1 MRYILFTFY
10 ICFFTYMSP
19 VSSQTWQITESP
31 THQNLARL
39 DMVSPTSGWAVSYDG
54 LILKYDGQNWKISNS
69 LQQIEKKITTHS
81 DSLHADISDWGD
93 IYTIRMID
101 STHGWIAVNHHKK
114 GLYRL
119 LEFNGS
125 IWKPYP
131 HLFPLKLRS
140 LDFLNNSF
148 GITVGEGGGFQYLN
162 NQWSIILQLPI
173 SLDFI
178 AAKVISPNNL
188 FIVGENGAILE
199 KKTKWSVLVS
209 PSSETIRDMD
219 FISQEEGW
227 FVGKNGTILHYKNG
241 TLIPEKAETSLDLW
255 AIDMVNSNLG
265 FIVGKQGIILQY
277 NGTTWERHDMPIQAD
292 LHDIEM
298 LDENDGWIVGGQGVI
313 IKYGVAP
320 PSKAPQQAH
329 RFLFMDQVFLG
340 TSHLMDLIDDV
351 MGVTTADFNG
361 DNLSDIYLTCFRSLN
376 HLLLNQGQGYYVDFT
391 IESGAGG
398 DLESRK
404 GMYKV
409 ETGSLAADFDRD
421 GDTDILLAG
430 KRGTTRLLINN
441 GKAIFE
447 DKTKQAN
454 FPENL
459 NVTAGT
465 IADFNED
472 GYPDVVLADEFTGL
486 RLWMNQKYYR
496 FQEQSLNSLSLPLT
510 GIRAIAAADFNDDFH
525 TDILIFF
532 HQHTPTLLL
541 NNNDSGW
548 QENMKMFSQV
558 AVSNFV
564 NSATVADFNNDGHN
578 DLFLCTENGEDAIL
592 FFQPANKLFLDRSK
606 EWGIKRN
613 GRSYSA
619 SAGDFDLDGDLDLY
633 VSRFG
638 PDYFYINENFQTFSE
653 QASKAVA
660 SKAGYLSGYNTGT
673 ATTDID
679 KDGDL
684 DLIVGNLEY
693 WSSLLENTKNDSNY
707 IILDLKGTE
716 DTYEA
721 LGAKIWIWPAD
732 TLKTSE
738 TLFTFR
744 EINPGGGFFSQNW
757 NAVHIGLGEIDQVNI
772 KVRFLNGD
780 IMVFDKIG
788 KGRTLTIHQSTRMFR
803 AAYSTCRACLQF
815 LHRPYIFREILKFL
829 FFVLMIF
836 FSVRFIEQRYHW
848 RPTYIFIYIFVALMI
863 YGLLTLLLPRYG
875 GVLFHTLPF
884 GMILFA
890 LLILISVN
898 EQIRKSTQRRNLVQ
912 KKLQETTANLSRTT
926 ITDKAINLIV
936 KTLQVVQPYNFL
948 VLYLYHSNGNYFLC
962 KKNEG
967 IRIGKS
973 KRQVILRREKI
984 HRLIREKS
992 PLSFSKFKNIWPTQ
1006 KYFNEKT
1013 ILFPLVFKKEMYGV
1027 IIMQPESDLLEE
1039 TPISTMN
1046 YLFLQL
1052 TATLHNI
1059 SMIQDLKDKEKLA
1072 AIGTFSSGIIHELK
1086 NPIDGLR
1093 MMIEVLFHETQP
1105 NDSRYEFIK
1114 ELQQG
1119 IIKLK
1124 ETLIHSFDIINYED
1138 RVTERVALNDL
1149 IRSIDSYFSKLNFPP
1164 LQLQFDS
1171 KIDTVKGNDTQ
1182 LKLALE
1188 NIIQNAMEASDYAKT
1203 VIVRTQLSQRDETV
1217 QINITDNGYGISV
1230 ENLDKIFDMFYSTR
1244 GTHRGLGLTITRNI
1258 IKNHGGYIDVNSAIG
1273 KGTQFTVVLPV
1284 I

>member
-1 MRYILFTFY
+1 MRYILFIFY
-10 ICFFTYMSP
+10 ICFFTYISS

-39 DMVSPTSGWAVSYDG
+39 DMVSPTLGWAVSYDG

-69 LQQIEKKITTHS
+69 LQQIEKKFAS
-81 DSLHADISDWGD
+81 SADSFATDISGWGD
-93 IYTIRMID
+93 FYTIRMID

-119 LEFNGS
+119 LKFNGS

-131 HLFPLKLRS
+131 NLFPLKLRS

-148 GITVGEGGGFQYLN
+148 GITVGEGGGFQYSN
-162 NQWSIILQLPI
+162 SQWSILQLPI

-178 AAKVISPNNL
+178 AAKITSPNNI
-188 FIVGENGAILE
+188 FIVGENGAILQ

-209 PSSETIRDMD
+209 PSSETIRDID

-227 FVGKNGTILHYKNG
+227 FVGKNGTILHYRDG
-241 TLIPEKAETSLDLW
+241 TLIQEKAETSQDLW
-255 AIDMVNSNLG
+255 AIDMLNSNLG

-277 NGTTWERHDMPIQAD
+277 NGTTWKRHDMPIQAD

-298 LDENDGWIVGGQGVI
+298 LDENNGWIVGGQGI
-313 IKYGVAP
+313 ILKYGVTP
-320 PSKAPQQAH
+320 PSKTPQQAH

-351 MGVTTADFNG
+351 RGITVADFNG

-376 HLLLNQGQGYYVDFT
+376 HLLLNQGQGYYYDFT
-391 IESGAGG
+391 IESGTGG

-430 KRGTTRLLINN
+430 KHGTTKLLINN

-447 DKTKQAN
+447 DKTKQAD
-454 FPENL
+454 FPDNL
-459 NVTAGT
+459 NITAGT

-472 GYPDVVLADEFTGL
+472 GYPDVLLSDEFTGL
-486 RLWMNQKYYR
+486 RLWINQKYNR
-496 FQEQSLNSLSLPLT
+496 FQEGSFDSLSLPLT
-510 GIRAIAAADFNDDFH
+510 GIRAIAAADFNEDH
-525 TDILIFF
+525 RTDILIFF

-541 NNNDSGW
+541 NYNDSGW
-548 QENMKMFSQV
+548 QKNVKLFSQV

-564 NSATVADFNNDGHN
+564 NSVTVADFNNDGHN

-592 FFQPANKLFLDRSK
+592 IFQFANKLFLDRSK

-619 SAGDFDLDGDLDLY
+619 AAGDFDLDGNIDLY

-638 PDYFYINENFQTFSE
+638 PDFLYINNNCQTFSE
-653 QASKAVA
+653 TAFRGVN

-679 KDGDL
+679 NDGDL

-716 DTYEA
+716 DTHEA
-721 LGAKIWIWPAD
+721 LGAKIWVWPTD
-732 TLKTSE
+732 TFRTPE
-738 TLFTFR
+738 TLIAFR
-744 EINPGGGFFSQNW
+744 EISPGGGFFSQNW
-757 NAVHIGLGEIDQVNI
+757 NAAHIGLGNFDQVNI

-780 IMVFDKIG
+780 IVVLNKVE
-788 KGRTLTIHQSTRMFR
+788 KAKTLTIHQSTRLFR
-803 AAYSTCRACLQF
+803 AVYNTGRACLQF
-815 LHRPYIFREILKFL
+815 LHRPYIFRETIKFL
-829 FFVLMIF
+829 FFVVMIF
-836 FSVRFIEQRYHW
+836 FSVRFIEQRYQW
-848 RPTYIFIYIFVALMI
+848 RPTYLFVYILVVLMI
-863 YGLLTLLLPRYG
+863 YGILTLLLPRYG
-875 GVLFHTLPF
+875 SVLFHALPF
-884 GMILFA
+884 GMMLFS
-890 LLILISVN
+890 LLVLISVN
-898 EQIRKSTQRRNLVQ
+898 EQIRKSTLQRNLIQ
-912 KKLQETTANLSRTT
+912 NKLQETTANLSRITL
-926 ITDKAINLIV
+926 TDKANTLVI
-936 KTLQVVQPYNFL
+936 KTLQIVQPYHFL

-967 IRIGKS
+967 IRIGKYN
-973 KRQVILRREKI
+973 RQVILDREKI
-984 HRLIREKS
+984 RRLVCEKS
-992 PLSFSKFKNIWPTQ
+992 PLSFSKFKNIWPVSE
-1006 KYFNEKT
+1006 YCNENT
-1013 ILFPLVFKKEMYGV
+1013 ILFPLVFKNEIYGV
-1027 IIMQPESDLLEE
+1027 IILHPESDIPELASI
-1039 TPISTMN
+1039 PTMN

-1059 SMIQDLKDKEKLA
+1059 SMIQDLKDQEKLA
-1072 AIGTFSSGIIHELK
+1072 AIGTFSSGIVHELK

-1105 NDSRYEFIK
+1105 DDSRYEFIK

-1138 RVTERVALNDL
+1138 QTIEQVCLNDL
-1149 IRSIDSYFSKLNFPP
+1149 IRDVDSYFTKLNFTP
-1164 LQLQFDS
+1164 LQLQLDE
-1171 KIDTVKGNDTQ
+1171 KINTIKGNDTQ

-1188 NIIQNAMEASDYAKT
+1188 NIIQNSMEASDYTKA
-1203 VIVRTQLSQRDETV
+1203 VIVKTELNRRDETV
-1217 QINITDNGYGISV
+1217 QINIIDNGCGISV
-1230 ENLDKIFDMFYSTR
+1230 ENLEKIFDMFYSTR
-1244 GTHRGLGLTITRNI
+1244 GTDRGLGLTITRNI
-1258 IKNHGGYIDVNSAIG
+1258 IKNHGGYIDVNSSIG

-1284 I
+1284 V